1 MLKLLLQRLARNK
14 ATKSAL
20 RTAVKKAYY
29 AVDTNADNKTE
40 AVRLAIKKID
50 QAAAK
55 GILQQEH
62 WQQEANH
69 HLLKD
74 LTHQHKCN
82 KNLTGLKAEN
92 ILCFFILFC

>member
-1 MLKLLLQRLARNK
+1 MPDIKSAKKRVKVIATKTARNK

-55 GILQQEH
+55 GILR
-62 WQQEANH
+62 
-69 HLLKD
+69 
-74 LTHQHKCN
+74 
-82 KNLTGLKAEN
+82 KNTAARSKSSLAKRLNASA
-92 ILCFFILFC
+92 